1 MALVSLIF
9 IGPPGSGKGTQA
21 NLLKKDNYK
30 HISTGDLLR
39 AEVKSGSGLGLEI
52 KEVIDQGKLVSDEI
66 VTRLLEKNLD
76 FSRFKYIFDGY
87 PRNRNQAKVLNSLLP
102 SGGFK
107 VMYFDADL
115 EGIKERIVSRRVA
128 PHSGEIYN
136 LMTKPPKV
144 DGICDVS
151 GEVLIHRKDDQMEVV
166 NNRFEVYVASR
177 DELLGFYAKED
188 VIRLDASLSVNEVRE
203 EITRNLQ

>member
-1 MALVSLIF
+1 M
-9 IGPPGSGKGTQA
+9 
-21 NLLKKDNYK
+21 
-30 HISTGDLLR
+30 
-39 AEVKSGSGLGLEI
+39 
-52 KEVIDQGKLVSDEI
+52 SDEI

-87 PRNRNQAKVLNSLLP
+87 PRNRNQAKVLNLTLP

-115 EGIKERIVSRRVA
+115 EGIKERIESSCRS
-128 PHSGEIYN
+128 HSGEIYN

-151 GEVLIHRKDDQMEVV
+151 GESLYIGRMIKW
-166 NNRFEVYVASR
+166 
-177 DELLGFYAKED
+177 
-188 VIRLDASLSVNEVRE
+188 RL
-203 EITRNLQ
+203 

>member
-1 MALVSLIF
+1 MSLVSLIF

-21 NLLKKDNYK
+21 NLLKKDDYE

-39 AEVKSGSGLGLEI
+39 AEVESGSKLGDEI
-52 KEVIDQGKLVSDEI
+52 KDIIDQGKLVSDEV

-87 PRNRNQAKVLNSLLP
+87 PRNRRQAEILKSLLP

-107 VMYFDADL
+107 VVYFDADL
-115 EGIKERIVSRRVA
+115 EGIKDRIVSRRVA
-128 PHSGEIYN
+128 PNSGEIYN
-136 LMTKPPKV
+136 LITNPPKV
-144 DGICDVS
+144 DGRCDIS
-151 GEVLIHRKDDQMEVV
+151 GEVLVHRKDDQLEVV
-166 NNRFEVYVASR
+166 NNRFEVYIASR

>member
-1 MALVSLIF
+1 MSLVSLIF

-39 AEVKSGSGLGLEI
+39 AEVESGSELGMEI
-52 KEVIDQGKLVSDEI
+52 KEVIDQGKLVSDEV
-66 VTRLLEKNLD
+66 VTRLLAKNLD

-87 PRNRNQAKVLNSLLP
+87 PRNRNQAEVLNSLLP

-128 PHSGEIYN
+128 PNSGEIYN

-144 DGICDVS
+144 EGKCDVS
-151 GEVLIHRKDDQMEVV
+151 GETLIHRKDDQLDVV